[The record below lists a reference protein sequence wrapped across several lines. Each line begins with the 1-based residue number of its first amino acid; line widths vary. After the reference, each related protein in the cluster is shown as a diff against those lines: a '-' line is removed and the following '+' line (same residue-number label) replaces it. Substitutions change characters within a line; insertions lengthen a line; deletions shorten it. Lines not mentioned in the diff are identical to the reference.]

1 MAQNPQTKTAT
12 TAKPTTVLERIKA
25 FFKLDDAG
33 RVENFFKN
41 EIKTM
46 LLKIRGLEMNI
57 KSNELK
63 LEIELAAIDSALE
76 DAVQGIEDAYTAVK
90 PEDVTNNESM
100 TKFSP
105 KYWRGIEE
113 AEALVL
119 SLHKQREAIYK
130 YYNEAL
136 EDNKTEISILKA
148 RIAKLS

>member
-1 MAQNPQTKTAT
+1 MAQNSQTPAV
-12 TAKPTTVLERIKA
+12 KPTTVLERIKA

-41 EIKTM
+41 EIKAM
-46 LLKIRGLEMNI
+46 RLKIRATEMNMQSD
-57 KSNELK
+57 KLK
-63 LEIELAAIDSALE
+63 LEIELATIDSTIE

-105 KYWRGIEE
+105 KYWKAIES

-119 SLHKQREAIYK
+119 SLQKEREAIVQSYEEELK
-130 YYNEAL
+130 LNKAEIAL
-136 EDNKTEISILKA
+136 LNT

>member
-1 MAQNPQTKTAT
+1 MAQNPQAT

-33 RVENFFKN
+33 RVENFFKS
-41 EIKTM
+41 EIKAM
-46 LLKIRGLEMNI
+46 LLRIRAIEMNM
-57 KSNELK
+57 KSDELK
-63 LEIELAAIDSALE
+63 LEIDLATIDSTIE

-105 KYWRGIEE
+105 KYWKAIES
-113 AEALVL
+113 AETLVIDLQKDREKIVQYYEEELKSNKAEIALLV
-119 SLHKQREAIYK
+119 
-130 YYNEAL
+130 
-136 EDNKTEISILKA
+136 A

>member
-1 MAQNPQTKTAT
+1 MAQNSQT
-12 TAKPTTVLERIKA
+12 TAGKPTTVLDRIKA

-41 EIKTM
+41 EIKAM
-46 LLKIRGLEMNI
+46 LLKIRAIEMNM

-63 LEIELAAIDSALE
+63 LEIELATIDSTIE
-76 DAVQGIEDAYTAVK
+76 DALQGIEDAYTAVK

-105 KYWRGIEE
+105 KYWKAIEA

-119 SLHKQREAIYK
+119 SLQQKREEIIKFYAEELK
-130 YYNEAL
+130 
-136 EDNKTEISILKA
+136 DNTTEVAMLKA

>member
-1 MAQNPQTKTAT
+1 MAQNSQTPAV
-12 TAKPTTVLERIKA
+12 KPTTVLERIKA

-41 EIKTM
+41 EIKAM
-46 LLKIRGLEMNI
+46 RLKIRATEMNM
-57 KSNELK
+57 KSDELK
-63 LEIELAAIDSALE
+63 LEIDLATIDSTIE

-105 KYWRGIEE
+105 KYWKAIES
-113 AEALVL
+113 AEALVV
-119 SLHKQREAIYK
+119 SLQKEREAIVQSYEEELK
-130 YYNEAL
+130 SNKAEIAL
-136 EDNKTEISILKA
+136 LVA

>member
-1 MAQNPQTKTAT
+1 MAQNSQNQAV
-12 TAKPTTVLERIKA
+12 KPTTVLERIKA

-41 EIKTM
+41 EIKAM
-46 LLKIRGLEMNI
+46 RLKIRANEMNM
-57 KSNELK
+57 KSDELK
-63 LEIELAAIDSALE
+63 LEIDLATIDSTIE

-100 TKFSP
+100 TRFSP
-105 KYWRGIEE
+105 KYWKAIES

-119 SLHKQREAIYK
+119 SLQKEREAIVQSYEEELK
-130 YYNEAL
+130 LNKAEIAL
-136 EDNKTEISILKA
+136 LNT

>member
-1 MAQNPQTKTAT
+1 MAQNPQAT

-41 EIKTM
+41 EIKAM

-63 LEIELAAIDSALE
+63 LEIELAAIDSAIE

-100 TKFSP
+100 AKFSP
-105 KYWRGIEE
+105 KYWKGVET
-113 AEALVL
+113 AEALLV
-119 SLHKQREAIYK
+119 SLQKEREAIMR
-130 YYNEAL
+130 YYNEEL
-136 EDNKTEISILKA
+136 EDNKTEISILQA

>member
-1 MAQNPQTKTAT
+1 MAQNPQAT

-41 EIKTM
+41 EIKAM

-63 LEIELAAIDSALE
+63 LEIELAAIDSAIE

-90 PEDVTNNESM
+90 PEDVTNNEAM

-105 KYWRGIEE
+105 KYWKGIET
-113 AEALVL
+113 AEALLV
-119 SLHKQREAIYK
+119 SLQKEREAIMRS
-130 YYNEAL
+130 YNEEF
-136 EDNKTEISILKA
+136 EDNKNEISILKA

>member
-1 MAQNPQTKTAT
+1 MAQNSQTPAV
-12 TAKPTTVLERIKA
+12 KPTTVLERIKA

-33 RVENFFKN
+33 RVENFFKS
-41 EIKTM
+41 EIKAM
-46 LLKIRGLEMNI
+46 LLKIRAIEMNM

-63 LEIELAAIDSALE
+63 LEIELATIDSTIE

-105 KYWRGIEE
+105 KYWKAIES
-113 AEALVL
+113 AEALVV
-119 SLHKQREAIYK
+119 SLQQDREAMVRAYEEELK
-130 YYNEAL
+130 G
-136 EDNKTEISILKA
+136 NKTVVSTLKA

>member
-1 MAQNPQTKTAT
+1 MAQNSQTPAV
-12 TAKPTTVLERIKA
+12 KPTTVLERIKA

-41 EIKTM
+41 EIKAM
-46 LLKIRGLEMNI
+46 QLKIRATEMNI
-57 KSNELK
+57 KSDELK
-63 LEIELAAIDSALE
+63 LEIDLATIDSTIE

-105 KYWRGIEE
+105 KYWKAIES
-113 AEALVL
+113 AEALVV
-119 SLHKQREAIYK
+119 SLQKEREAIVQSYEEELK
-130 YYNEAL
+130 SNKAEIAL
-136 EDNKTEISILKA
+136 LVA

>member
-1 MAQNPQTKTAT
+1 MAQNSQTPAV
-12 TAKPTTVLERIKA
+12 KPTTVLERIKA

-41 EIKTM
+41 EIKAM
-46 LLKIRGLEMNI
+46 RLKIRATEMNM
-57 KSNELK
+57 KSDELK
-63 LEIELAAIDSALE
+63 LEIDLATINSTIE

-105 KYWRGIEE
+105 KYWKAIESV
-113 AEALVL
+113 EALVV
-119 SLHKQREAIYK
+119 SLQKEREVIVQSYEEELKVNKAEI
-130 YYNEAL
+130 AL
-136 EDNKTEISILKA
+136 LNA

>member
-1 MAQNPQTKTAT
+1 MAQNSQTPATKTL
-12 TAKPTTVLERIKA
+12 TVLERIKA

-41 EIKTM
+41 EIKAM
-46 LLKIRGLEMNI
+46 RLRNRAIEMNM
-57 KSNELK
+57 KSDELK
-63 LEIELAAIDSALE
+63 LEIDLATIDSRIE

-105 KYWRGIEE
+105 KYWKAIET
-113 AEALVL
+113 AENLVV
-119 SLHKQREAIYK
+119 SLQKEREAIVQ
-130 YYNEAL
+130 YYEEELKSNKAEIAL
-136 EDNKTEISILKA
+136 LNA

>member
-1 MAQNPQTKTAT
+1 MAQNSQTPAV
-12 TAKPTTVLERIKA
+12 KPTTVLERIKA

-41 EIKTM
+41 EIKAM
-46 LLKIRGLEMNI
+46 RLKIRATEMNM
-57 KSNELK
+57 KSDELK
-63 LEIELAAIDSALE
+63 LEIDLATIDSTIE

-105 KYWRGIEE
+105 KYWKAIES

-119 SLHKQREAIYK
+119 SLQKEREAIVQSYEEELK
-130 YYNEAL
+130 L
-136 EDNKTEISILKA
+136 NKAEISLLNA

>member
-1 MAQNPQTKTAT
+1 MAQNSQTPAV
-12 TAKPTTVLERIKA
+12 KPTTVLERIKA

-41 EIKTM
+41 EIKAM
-46 LLKIRGLEMNI
+46 RLKIRATEMNM
-57 KSNELK
+57 KSDELK
-63 LEIELAAIDSALE
+63 LEIDLATIDSTIE

-105 KYWRGIEE
+105 KYWKAIES

-119 SLHKQREAIYK
+119 SLQKEREAIVQSYEEELK
-130 YYNEAL
+130 LNKAEIAL
-136 EDNKTEISILKA
+136 LNT

>member
-1 MAQNPQTKTAT
+1 MAQNSQTPAV
-12 TAKPTTVLERIKA
+12 KPTTVLERIKA

-41 EIKTM
+41 EIKAM
-46 LLKIRGLEMNI
+46 RLKIRATEMNM
-57 KSNELK
+57 KSDELK
-63 LEIELAAIDSALE
+63 LEIDLATIDSTIE

-105 KYWRGIEE
+105 KYWKAIES

-119 SLHKQREAIYK
+119 SLQKEREAIVQSYEEELK
-130 YYNEAL
+130 LNKAEIAL
-136 EDNKTEISILKA
+136 LNA

>member
-33 RVENFFKN
+33 RVENFFKS
-41 EIKTM
+41 EIKAM
-46 LLKIRGLEMNI
+46 LLRIRGIEMNI

-63 LEIELAAIDSALE
+63 LEIELAAIDSAIE

-100 TKFSP
+100 SKFSP
-105 KYWRGIEE
+105 KYWRKIEE
-113 AEALVL
+113 AEALVV
-119 SLHKQREAIYK
+119 SLQKQREAILK
-130 YYNEAL
+130 YYNEEL

>member
-41 EIKTM
+41 EIKAM
-46 LLKIRGLEMNI
+46 LLRIRAIEMNI

-63 LEIELAAIDSALE
+63 LEIELAAIDSAIE

-100 TKFSP
+100 TRFSP
-105 KYWRGIEE
+105 KYWKAIES

-119 SLHKQREAIYK
+119 SLQKEREAIVQSYEEELK
-130 YYNEAL
+130 SNKAEIAL
-136 EDNKTEISILKA
+136 LVA

>member
-1 MAQNPQTKTAT
+1 MAQNSQT
-12 TAKPTTVLERIKA
+12 TAGKPTTVLERIKA

-41 EIKTM
+41 EIKAM
-46 LLKIRGLEMNI
+46 LLKIRAIEMNM

-63 LEIELAAIDSALE
+63 LEIELATIDSTIE
-76 DAVQGIEDAYTAVK
+76 DALQGIEDAYTAVK

-105 KYWRGIEE
+105 KYWKAIEA

-119 SLHKQREAIYK
+119 SLQQKREEIIKFYAEELK
-130 YYNEAL
+130 
-136 EDNKTEISILKA
+136 DNTTEVAMLKA

>member
-1 MAQNPQTKTAT
+1 MAQNSQT
-12 TAKPTTVLERIKA
+12 TAGKPTTVLDRIKA

-41 EIKTM
+41 EIKAM
-46 LLKIRGLEMNI
+46 LLKIRAIEMNM

-63 LEIELAAIDSALE
+63 LEIELATIDSTIE
-76 DAVQGIEDAYTAVK
+76 DALQGIEDAYTAVK

-105 KYWRGIEE
+105 KYWKAIEA

-119 SLHKQREAIYK
+119 SLQQKREEIIKFYAEELK
-130 YYNEAL
+130 
-136 EDNKTEISILKA
+136 DNKTEVAMLKA

>member
-1 MAQNPQTKTAT
+1 MAQNSQTPAV
-12 TAKPTTVLERIKA
+12 KPTTVLERIKA

-41 EIKTM
+41 EIKAM
-46 LLKIRGLEMNI
+46 RLRIRAIEMNM
-57 KSNELK
+57 KSDELK
-63 LEIELAAIDSALE
+63 LEIDLATIDSTIE

-105 KYWRGIEE
+105 KYWKAIES

-119 SLHKQREAIYK
+119 SLQKEREAIVQSYEEELK
-130 YYNEAL
+130 LNKAEIAL
-136 EDNKTEISILKA
+136 LNT

>member
-1 MAQNPQTKTAT
+1 MAQNSQTPAV
-12 TAKPTTVLERIKA
+12 KPTTVLERIKA

-41 EIKTM
+41 EIKAM
-46 LLKIRGLEMNI
+46 LLKIRAIEMNM

-63 LEIELAAIDSALE
+63 LEIELATIDSTIE
-76 DAVQGIEDAYTAVK
+76 DALQGIEDAYTAVK
-90 PEDVTNNESM
+90 PEDVTNNESR

-105 KYWRGIEE
+105 KYWKAIEA

-119 SLHKQREAIYK
+119 SLQQKREEIIKFYAEELK
-130 YYNEAL
+130 
-136 EDNKTEISILKA
+136 DNTTEVAMLKA